1 MALAVFSFFSVPFA
15 LCEVFRMGNETVH
28 VIIIDD
34 EDMVRINLADFL
46 EDEGYV
52 VSHVKSG
59 EEGLELIK
67 KQAYNVAI
75 VDMRLPGIDG
85 NTFILKACAVQ
96 PALKYLI
103 HTGSADYT
111 LPEELKML
119 GICPASILYK
129 PVQDM
134 DIIKAGVVNLLR

>member
-1 MALAVFSFFSVPFA
+1 
-15 LCEVFRMGNETVH
+15 MGNENIH
-28 VIIIDD
+28 IIIIDD

-46 EDEGYV
+46 EDEGYA

-96 PALKYLI
+96 PALRYLI

-119 GICPASILYK
+119 GILPASILYK